1 MYQWLIKYAYSPNI
15 DSNNQTNEN
24 RLGNNNVIKLPY
36 HNAWNK
42 LKRKKKTKS
51 VQLQNFSLHMPTYFG
66 NEVRNGWNGTSMWE

>member
-1 MYQWLIKYAYSPNI
+1 MYQWLIKYAYGPNI

-42 LKRKKKTKS
+42 LKRKKKQSQFNYKIS
-51 VQLQNFSLHMPTYFG
+51 RYICRLISEMK
-66 NEVRNGWNGTSMWE
+66 